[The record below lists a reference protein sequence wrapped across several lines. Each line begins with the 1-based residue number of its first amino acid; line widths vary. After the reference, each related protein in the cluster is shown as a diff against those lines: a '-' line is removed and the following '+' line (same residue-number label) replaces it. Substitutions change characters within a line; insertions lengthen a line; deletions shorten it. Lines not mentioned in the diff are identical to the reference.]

1 MKQVVSALCVLLS
14 VCVLGDEDLMT
25 NGNRVVVVDSDG
37 AAMLYDWC
45 AAHQSVTNN
54 HAVQK
59 LPLNREMIRNSVIAS
74 RVISVST
81 AKETCKMV
89 KSAKGKGR
97 AGILAA
103 IAAILV
109 AVWVMLFA
117 DYPVVALVGGIVIVV
132 GILSCVI
139 FYQVKRSPADV
150 ANKPRAA

>member
-14 VCVLGDEDLMT
+14 VCVLADEDLMT
-25 NGNRVVVVDSDG
+25 NGNRVVDSDG

-89 KSAKGKGR
+89 KTAKGKGR

-117 DYPVVALVGGIVIVV
+117 DYPVVALVGGIVIIVV
-132 GILSCVI
+132 IVLSAI
-139 FYQVKRSPADV
+139 FVRKKR
-150 ANKPRAA
+150 KAAGSSNQQMV

>member
-14 VCVLGDEDLMT
+14 VCVLADEDLMT
-25 NGNRVVVVDSDG
+25 NGNRVVDSDS

-81 AKETCKMV
+81 VKETCKMV
-89 KSAKGKGR
+89 KTAKGKGR

-109 AVWVMLFA
+109 TVWVMLFA
-117 DYPVVALVGGIVIVV
+117 DYPVVALVGGIVIIVV
-132 GILSCVI
+132 IVLSAI
-139 FYQVKRSPADV
+139 FVRKKR
-150 ANKPRAA
+150 KAAGSSNQQRV

>member
-14 VCVLGDEDLMT
+14 VCVLADEDLMT
-25 NGNRVVVVDSDG
+25 NGNRVVDSDG

-89 KSAKGKGR
+89 KTAKGKGR

-117 DYPVVALVGGIVIVV
+117 DYPVVALVGGIVIIVV
-132 GILSCVI
+132 IVLSAI
-139 FYQVKRSPADV
+139 FVRKKR
-150 ANKPRAA
+150 KAAGSSNQQRV

>member
-25 NGNRVVVVDSDG
+25 NGNRVVDSDG

-89 KSAKGKGR
+89 KTAKGKGR

-117 DYPVVALVGGIVIVV
+117 DYPVVALVGGIVIIVV
-132 GILSCVI
+132 IVLSAI
-139 FYQVKRSPADV
+139 FVRKKR
-150 ANKPRAA
+150 KAAGSSNQQRV